1 MCFSYNCGW
10 KELQICSGR
19 CVCCRYVGYRDTSS
33 PALRPHRL
41 PATSTVL
48 LVLLESLRNHEKS
61 MAESLGM
68 LDRAWNSGCLPMNLF
83 SLQRWFRAQKQH
95 RTLVQQPG
103 LMLRVLA
110 WHRRD
115 TGVQLDTSN
124 CLCDNTESNPQRAL
138 YVRSQE
144 CKPQQATASTGCN
157 GRSFEAPN
165 LRSCNKL

>member
-103 LMLRVLA
+103 LMLSCPSMA
-110 WHRRD
+110 QAGHRCSVGHIELPMWQHRI
-115 TGVQLDTSN
+115 QP
-124 CLCDNTESNPQRAL
+124 TESFVCAIARM
-138 YVRSQE
+138 
-144 CKPQQATASTGCN
+144 QAAASH
-157 GRSFEAPN
+157 SKHWMQWQVVWSP
-165 LRSCNKL
+165 KLTWLQ